1 MKDINENEEKKNI
14 TFSPFLRFSL
24 FCILLSVEMITNG
37 PSGILSSS
45 SKTIKSQLNLNDK
58 EFGMFGSA
66 LGIGKG
72 ASSLLYTLIVNKFNL
87 KWIYLIDTFLK
98 GCVLISNLFT
108 NNAYFLIMLR
118 GFDGL
123 THMPLSIYVP
133 IWIDQYAFKKHKS
146 TQLTMYQVV
155 KPFGKVVGYIII
167 YILGEKKWKLG
178 FSIVGFYL
186 WIIALIIL
194 FYPEIY
200 FNKYLRANKTET
212 DEERNTIFNFIDIKK
227 SSNDSIFSQIFECL
241 SSLIYNIS
249 NLTRCIIQGFL
260 TSIHYWCADYM
271 RNALNVNDS
280 KIIFGVYTFSCLV
293 GPIGGALLSGFI
305 NHKFGNYEGKNAPKI
320 ANILQIIATILGVG
334 ATFVNDVYSYMTFF
348 TLFLCFNSV
357 SLSLCHGFVM
367 VTVRPQLKA
376 IAYSIANISNF
387 FFFSALTPFIY
398 GYINDYFAPKGM
410 KKMGMRFTMGS
421 NLIGVF
427 LLIIF
432 DNLRQ
437 KQFTEMDKNEK
448 LIENGKELENKE

>member
-200 FNKYLRANKTET
+200 FNKNLRANKTET
-212 DEERNTIFNFIDIKK
+212 DEERNTIFNFID
-227 SSNDSIFSQIFECL
+227 
-241 SSLIYNIS
+241 
-249 NLTRCIIQGFL
+249 
-260 TSIHYWCADYM
+260 
-271 RNALNVNDS
+271 
-280 KIIFGVYTFSCLV
+280 
-293 GPIGGALLSGFI
+293 
-305 NHKFGNYEGKNAPKI
+305 
-320 ANILQIIATILGVG
+320 
-334 ATFVNDVYSYMTFF
+334 
-348 TLFLCFNSV
+348 
-357 SLSLCHGFVM
+357 
-367 VTVRPQLKA
+367 
-376 IAYSIANISNF
+376 
-387 FFFSALTPFIY
+387 
-398 GYINDYFAPKGM
+398 
-410 KKMGMRFTMGS
+410 
-421 NLIGVF
+421 
-427 LLIIF
+427 
-432 DNLRQ
+432 
-437 KQFTEMDKNEK
+437 
-448 LIENGKELENKE
+448 NK